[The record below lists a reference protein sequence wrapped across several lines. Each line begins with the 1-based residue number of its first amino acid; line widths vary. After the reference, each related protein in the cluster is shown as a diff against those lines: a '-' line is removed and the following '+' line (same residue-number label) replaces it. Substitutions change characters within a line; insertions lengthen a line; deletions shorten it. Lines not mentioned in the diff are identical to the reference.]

1 MKNRFVREKKNS
13 WLKNLLVSLAVF
25 GAVFL
30 IFYLAVT
37 SFSARTQ
44 EEEMRTLE
52 AALTRGVTSCYAVE
66 GSYPESLAWLKE
78 RYGLVYN
85 EEKYF
90 VDYRPQGANLM
101 PDITILPRSRSRK

>member
-1 MKNRFVREKKNS
+1 MKNRFVREKRNS

-30 IFYLAVT
+30 IFYLAVI

-44 EEEMRTLE
+44 EEEIRTLE
-52 AALTRGVTSCYAVE
+52 AALTRGVTCCYAVE
-66 GSYPESLAWLKE
+66 GNYPESLAYLRE
-78 RYGLVYN
+78 HYGLMID

-90 VDYRPQGANLM
+90 VDYQPQGSNMM
-101 PDITILPRSRSRK
+101 PDITIIRRRDTRR